1 MKKMLLVLLAFCS
14 SALFAQ
20 SFANATDFVAGNKS
34 IFNDQLSTD
43 QIGEFPAGWS
53 FGKGT
58 IETVMLDNQKVIEF
72 KKGGSWM
79 EPGFKNFDY
88 LPQDFSVE
96 FDYYLSDVVQRGYYL
111 NLYTGQHKYERLEIR
126 GNRLQLAK
134 ATGEI
139 DRNTFVPG
147 WKKFSLSYK
156 DGTLKAYVN
165 GQRILNYPGLNSKF
179 AKLTIAA
186 SDGDRYYIKNFRI
199 GTYSGQA
206 IVSQPVVKEQTVQS
220 EAKED
225 PVSKPAVSLQPKTVS
240 APVANTGIN
249 AGSGASGN
257 LAVVK
262 AWWGSPLD
270 GQRIDVT
277 DLLNKKILFGK
288 LTAIAS
294 NPFLNANL
302 PKGEDKNLY
311 IRYKTAAGEYEITVM
326 EGDKTTIPDI
336 NRHRKAK

>member
-1 MKKMLLVLLAFCS
+1 MKKMLIFLLWSVTAS
-14 SALFAQ
+14 LFAQ
-20 SFANATDFVAGNKS
+20 TFTNASDFTAGSKPL
-34 IFNDQLSTD
+34 FNDQLNSD
-43 QIGEFPAGWS
+43 RIGEFPSGWT

-58 IETVMLDNQKVIEF
+58 IETAMLDNQKVIEF

-96 FDYYLSDVVQRGYYL
+96 FDYYLSDMTQRGYHL
-111 NLYTGQHKYERLEIR
+111 NLYTGQRKYERLEIR
-126 GNRLQLAK
+126 GTYLSYEKAK
-134 ATGEI
+134 GTME
-139 DRNTFVPG
+139 RKSFVPG
-147 WKKFSLSYK
+147 WKRMSISYK
-156 DGTLKAYVN
+156 DGTLKGYVN
-165 GQRILNYPGLNSKF
+165 GERVLNYPGLNVKF
-179 AKLTIAA
+179 AKLTLAA
-186 SDGDRYYIKNFRI
+186 SDGDQYYIKNFRI
-199 GTYSGQA
+199 GSYSGQEGGSQVIVPQQNTQA
-206 IVSQPVVKEQTVQS
+206 AVKEEPVVTIQPKIVST
-220 EAKED
+220 
-225 PVSKPAVSLQPKTVS
+225 
-240 APVANTGIN
+240 PVASSGISS
-249 AGSGASGN
+249 GSGASGN
-257 LAVVK
+257 LTVVN

-311 IRYKTAAGEYEITVM
+311 IRYKTPVGEYEITVI
-326 EGDKTTIPDI
+326 EGEKTTIPDI

>member
-1 MKKMLLVLLAFCS
+1 MKKMLILLLCAFTAS
-14 SALFAQ
+14 LFAQ
-20 SFANATDFVAGNKS
+20 SFANESDFAAGSNSLFK
-34 IFNDQLSTD
+34 DQLNSD
-43 QIGEFPAGWS
+43 KIGEFPSGWT
-53 FGKGT
+53 FGSGT

-72 KKGGSWM
+72 KKGNSWM

-96 FDYYLSDVVQRGYYL
+96 FDYYLSDMTQRAYYL
-111 NLYTGQHKYERLEIR
+111 NLYTGQRKYERLDIR
-126 GNRLQLAK
+126 GTYLDFGKAK
-134 ATGEI
+134 GGI
-139 DRNTFVPG
+139 DRKSFVPG
-147 WKKFSLSYK
+147 WKRFSLSYQN
-156 DGTLKAYVN
+156 GTLKGYVN
-165 GQRILNYPGLNSKF
+165 GERILNYPSLNVKF
-179 AKLTIAA
+179 VKLSIAA
-186 SDGDRYYIKNFRI
+186 SSGDQYYIKNFRI
-199 GTYSGQA
+199 GTYSGQES
-206 IVSQPVVKEQTVQS
+206 VSQPAVKEQAVQS
-220 EAKED
+220 EVREE

-240 APVANTGIN
+240 APAANTGIS

-257 LAVVK
+257 LTVVN

-311 IRYKTAAGEYEITVM
+311 IRYKTPAGEYEITVM